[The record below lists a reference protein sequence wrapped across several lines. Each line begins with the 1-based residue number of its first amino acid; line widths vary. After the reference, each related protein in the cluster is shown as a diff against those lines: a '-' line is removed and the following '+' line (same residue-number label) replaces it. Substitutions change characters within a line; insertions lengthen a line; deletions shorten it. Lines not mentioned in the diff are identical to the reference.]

1 MKKQLLATLLIT
13 VTLCITSMAQP
24 ALNWVNGLTGTNTNS
39 TTNNSNTVTT
49 DATGNVFIAGY
60 FTGTID
66 FDPGTGVSNLTAQ
79 GAYADMFVAK
89 YAPNGSLQWAKQ
101 VRTHDAYPPNEATA
115 VNMRLTNTGEPV
127 ITGWL
132 DGVQDLNPDA
142 GADTFGTTN
151 GLSLFLLK
159 LDNNGNY
166 IWAKAISA
174 YGFPKI
180 SIDNANN
187 IYLAGW
193 YQGSA
198 EDFNPGPGVD
208 SLPRSL
214 YTDIFIAKYDAN
226 GNFAWVKG
234 LHSGASEIINDIVN
248 DAAGNIYVCG
258 NFEGSVLDFDPDT
271 STAERYRQSIGA
283 GTDFFIAKYTT
294 NGSLL
299 WANTYGHP
307 TYINS
312 SNTADRLM
320 LDANNDIIVTGSISG
335 EVDFNA
341 DAAVDTVGFAS
352 KAIGFPLYFAKYSGI
367 TGNYIFAKAL
377 FGQSVNYVRGLGLD
391 AASNI
396 YVASNFEQFCDA
408 DPGPGTDTLS
418 TSGNSILLAEYGP
431 TGNYI
436 WGKLIESN
444 GVPYVS
450 NISVLPDGTFYATG
464 RVLFAT
470 DFDLTAAADSV
481 VPNPFNYALYLAKY
495 GEAVT
500 GINQLSDKQ
509 SAVVSPNPFS
519 NYLKLTGLEN
529 TNTSSTICMMDITG
543 KEVYSQAGILTETTK
558 IYLQTNLATGIYFLH
573 VANGATGFKETF
585 KVVKQ

>member
-1 MKKQLLATLLIT
+1 MKKQLLVTLLAT
-13 VTLCITSMAQP
+13 VTLCLTGIAQP

-39 TTNNSNTVTT
+39 ITNNSNTITT
-49 DATGNVFIAGY
+49 DVNGNVFIAGY
-60 FTGTID
+60 FIGTID
-66 FDPGTGVSNLTAQ
+66 FDPGAGVSNLTAQ
-79 GAYADMFVAK
+79 GGYADLFVAK
-89 YAPNGSLQWAKQ
+89 YAPNGNYLWAKQ

-115 VNMRLTNTGEPV
+115 VNMRLTNTGDPI
-127 ITGWL
+127 ITGWF
-132 DGVQDLNPDA
+132 DGVQDLNPGA
-142 GADTFGTTN
+142 GIDTFGTTN
-151 GLSLFLLK
+151 GLSLFLIK

-198 EDFNPGPGVD
+198 EDFNPGPAID

-226 GNFAWVKG
+226 GNFNWVKG
-234 LHSGASEIINDIVN
+234 LHSGASEVINDIVS

-258 NFEGSVLDFDPDT
+258 NFESSVLDFDPDT
-271 STAERYRQSIGA
+271 STAERYRQSLGA

-294 NGSLL
+294 DGSFL

-312 SNTADRLM
+312 SNTADRLR
-320 LDANNDIIVTGSISG
+320 LDANNDIIVAGGISG

-341 DAAVDTVGFAS
+341 DAAVDTLGFAS
-352 KAIGFPLYFAKYSGI
+352 QAIGFPLYFAKYSG
-367 TGNYIFAKAL
+367 TNGNYIFAKAL

-391 AASNI
+391 DAGNI

-408 DPGPGTDTLS
+408 DPGAGTDTLS
-418 TSGNSILLAEYGP
+418 TTGSSILLAEYGP

-450 NISVLPDGTFYATG
+450 NICVLPDGTMYTTG

-470 DFDLTAAADSV
+470 DFDLTAATDSV
-481 VPNPFNYALYLAKY
+481 VPNAFNYALYLAKY
-495 GEAVT
+495 GDAT
-500 GINQLSDKQ
+500 TAINKLSANQ
-509 SAVVSPNPFS
+509 GTSVYPNPFS

-529 TNTSSTICMMDITG
+529 TNTATTIRLMDIAG
-543 KEVYSQAGILTETTK
+543 KEIYSKAGELTTNTEINLQNSLAPG
-558 IYLQTNLATGIYFLH
+558 IYLLHIENGTTGL
-573 VANGATGFKETF
+573 NETF
-585 KVVKQ
+585 KIVKQ